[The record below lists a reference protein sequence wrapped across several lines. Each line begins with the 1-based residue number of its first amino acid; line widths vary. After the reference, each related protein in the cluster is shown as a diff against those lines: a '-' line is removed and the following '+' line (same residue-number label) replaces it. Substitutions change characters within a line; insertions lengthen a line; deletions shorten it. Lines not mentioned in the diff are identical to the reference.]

1 MITSFRPSATERL
14 LGLFFP
20 PRCLLCDQVVPV
32 GQLFCPPCRARLPE
46 DFRRRSLTLEDGGIL
61 PVASVLVYEEGFR
74 KTLHQLKFRGQ
85 KGLAKPIAL
94 LMAQAAG
101 IYEEAFACVAYV
113 SMYPGDRRRRGFDHS
128 RLLAKYTAA
137 KLGLPLSAALVKV
150 RKTKTQH
157 ELDAGERQK
166 NLRGAYQCREDMTGR
181 AVLLVDDIVTTGGSL
196 AECARALKEAGAAR
210 VCALCAADTP
220 LRPKN
225 LYQ

>member
-1 MITSFRPSATERL
+1 MITSFRPSAAERL

-85 KGLAKPIAL
+85 KGLARPIAL

-101 IYEEAFACVAYV
+101 TYEETFTSASDRGRPSFAAVYFA
-113 SMYPGDRRRRGFDHS
+113 SRRLWSKPLLRRSPG
-128 RLLAKYTAA
+128 Y
-137 KLGLPLSAALVKV
+137 
-150 RKTKTQH
+150 
-157 ELDAGERQK
+157 
-166 NLRGAYQCREDMTGR
+166 M
-181 AVLLVDDIVTTGGSL
+181 
-196 AECARALKEAGAAR
+196 
-210 VCALCAADTP
+210 DT
-220 LRPKN
+220 
-225 LYQ
+225 